1 MFFLTK
7 FVKPMQPYI
16 LVLYYSKYGSTKEMA
31 HLIANGVESAG
42 VNVKIRTV
50 PNIATVVTEA
60 E

>member
-1 MFFLTK
+1 
-7 FVKPMQPYI
+7 MQPYI